1 MEVIQKNLYE
11 KLKTLQAGDIDFDGK
26 YQPNYDT
33 TLTIPGIGV
42 EKIET
47 KDIPG
52 VVVGVEGLENE
63 DIFKGGNAKIDP
75 VISNEERAEMTEDIY
90 NSLEKNIRN
99 IVNLN
104 NSSYKDLDHLDPNVM
119 VQDFNTSIALL
130 DDALYLY
137 STVQA
142 ADSATIG
149 AAVLSISSTYALK
162 YIDLVYNKIESWVI
176 SQKNKLLSKVKS
188 NQIFKVI
195 QKVDEYVGIL
205 DTKPNN
211 TKIETHM
218 ASLDVSSLSNSM
230 SLMFKEGQTQKTL
243 LKLAED
249 TIFNN
254 INNASKLLT
263 TIAPNTET
271 KLETLKQLH
280 QNRDYSSILNTLSY
294 LQSYDK
300 NSLKPLFLQ
309 LIDDAKPYMNFND
322 KVKYANS
329 MVNLISSNSNNTID
343 KLANGEIGKL
353 FNITEVLNSQAN
365 KNKSILMD
373 NYLR

>member
-1 MEVIQKNLYE
+1 MEVIQKNLQE
-11 KLKTLQAGDIDFDGK
+11 KLRTLQAGDVDFDGK

-33 TLTIPGIGV
+33 TLTIPSIGT

-52 VVVGVEGLENE
+52 VVTGVAGLESE

-75 VISNEERAEMTEDIY
+75 VITDQERAEMTEDIY
-90 NSLEKNIRN
+90 NSLDKNIKN
-99 IVNLN
+99 IVNLS
-104 NSSYKDLDHLDPNVM
+104 NSNYSELDNLDPNVL
-119 VQDFNTSIALL
+119 VKDFNTSISLL

-149 AAVLSISSTYALK
+149 AAVLTISTDYALK
-162 YIDLVYNKIESWVI
+162 YKDLVYNKIESWVI

-188 NQIFKVI
+188 TQIFKVL

-205 DTKPNN
+205 DTKPSG
-211 TKIETHM
+211 KVATHL
-218 ASLDVSSLSNSM
+218 AGLDVSSLSNNM
-230 SLMFKEGQTQKTL
+230 SLMFKEGQMQKSL

-249 TIFNN
+249 TIFNS
-254 INNASKLLT
+254 INNSSKLLT
-263 TIAPNTET
+263 TIAPATEG
-271 KLETLKQLH
+271 KLETLKTLH
-280 QNRDYSSILNTLSY
+280 QNRDYSGLLNSLSY
-294 LQSYDK
+294 LQSFDK

-309 LIDDAKPYMNFND
+309 LVDEAKPYMELND

-343 KLANGEIGKL
+343 KLANGEVGKL
-353 FNITEVLNSQAN
+353 FNVAEVLNSQAN
-365 KNKSILMD
+365 TNKIILMD